1 MEQQPPREISHKPNP
16 VLPVETILK
25 IYRNALKGDYLECN
39 IRGIIVR
46 GFSLSLPSELDAL
59 RCKIP
64 MLSIFNTGTLIGRH
78 LYDTQKTALFLID
91 DNLMADSII
100 TSLNTKFS
108 QRKRPSD
115 RFQIQAIGL
124 ANTIRPFALDG
135 WIGRDPHFFFRGIIP
150 MIVFIHRNE
159 NGGRSFPTENPALDL
174 DDDARVWEHYDEA
187 YPLRNAEFKTT
198 CKLTAKFGY
207 YKTLVLNVK
216 TDSTVGELK
225 ELVATAAGSDAVEI
239 GFLDQYRY
247 HDKVVVQY
255 GWNHDKL
262 KLSRC
267 VCNGRLPKHPSP
279 LTEYPF
285 LYAVSVG
292 ENPFAGMDE
301 DPDVDAS
308 LLALEASEDI
318 FTLKRHDAAVRK
330 NAMQYA
336 DDIAAADAVT
346 SAFISAAS
354 LEKETLRD
362 DPASPSDAVVDSAAS
377 DTFGEDDAAEEF
389 IVESIIGHRYNRW
402 HNLEFLVKWL
412 GYDNTFDSWE
422 PYTGV
427 NECTALDL
435 YSRENPKLQLPRP
448 TSSRR
453 QRLN

>member
-1 MEQQPPREISHKPNP
+1 MIMKLN
-16 VLPVETILK
+16 
-25 IYRNALKGDYLECN
+25 
-39 IRGIIVR
+39 
-46 GFSLSLPSELDAL
+46 SE
-59 RCKIP
+59 
-64 MLSIFNTGTLIGRH
+64 
-78 LYDTQKTALFLID
+78 
-91 DNLMADSII
+91 
-100 TSLNTKFS
+100 FS
-108 QRKRPSD
+108 QRKRPSE
-115 RFQIQAIGL
+115 RFQVQAIGY
-124 ANTIRPFALDG
+124 ANPIRAFALKG
-135 WIGRDPHFFFRGIIP
+135 WIGRDPYFFFRGIIP

-174 DDDARVWEHYDEA
+174 DDDDRLWEHYDDA

-207 YKTLVLNVK
+207 YKTLVLNVN

-239 GFLDQYRY
+239 GFLDRYRY

-292 ENPFAGMDE
+292 ENPFSGMDE
-301 DPDVDAS
+301 DTDVDAS
-308 LLALEASEDI
+308 LLASEASQDI
-318 FTLKRHDAAVRK
+318 FTWKRHEAAVRK

-336 DDIAAADAVT
+336 DNIAAANVVTTAV
-346 SAFISAAS
+346 ISATS
-354 LEKETLRD
+354 SETETLKD
-362 DPASPSDAVVDSAAS
+362 YPASPSDAVVDSAAS

-389 IVESIIGHRYNRW
+389 IVESIMGHRYNRW

-427 NECTALDL
+427 NECTALDV

>member
-1 MEQQPPREISHKPNP
+1 MFFK
-16 VLPVETILK
+16 LL
-25 IYRNALKGDYLECN
+25 
-39 IRGIIVR
+39 
-46 GFSLSLPSELDAL
+46 
-59 RCKIP
+59 
-64 MLSIFNTGTLIGRH
+64 GRDVH
-78 LYDTQKTALFLID
+78 DTQATLLLNLV
-91 DNLMADSII
+91 DNLTADSMIMK
-100 TSLNTKFS
+100 LNSEFS
-108 QRKRPSD
+108 QRKRPSE
-115 RFQIQAIGL
+115 RFQVQAIGY
-124 ANTIRPFALDG
+124 ANPIRAFALKG
-135 WIGRDPHFFFRGIIP
+135 WIGRDPYFFFRGIIP

-174 DDDARVWEHYDEA
+174 DDDDRLWEHYDDA

-207 YKTLVLNVK
+207 YKTLVLNVN

-239 GFLDQYRY
+239 GFLDRYRY

-267 VCNGRLPKHPSP
+267 VDDGRLPKHSSH
-279 LTEYPF
+279 LTQYPF

-301 DPDVDAS
+301 DTDVDAS
-308 LLALEASEDI
+308 LLASQDI
-318 FTLKRHDAAVRK
+318 FTWKRHEAAVRK
-330 NAMQYA
+330 NAMKYA
-336 DDIAAADAVT
+336 DNIAAANVVTTAV
-346 SAFISAAS
+346 ISATS
-354 LEKETLRD
+354 SETETLKD
-362 DPASPSDAVVDSAAS
+362 YPASPSDAVVDSAAS
-377 DTFGEDDAAEEF
+377 DTLSEDDAAEEF

-427 NECTALDL
+427 NECTALDV